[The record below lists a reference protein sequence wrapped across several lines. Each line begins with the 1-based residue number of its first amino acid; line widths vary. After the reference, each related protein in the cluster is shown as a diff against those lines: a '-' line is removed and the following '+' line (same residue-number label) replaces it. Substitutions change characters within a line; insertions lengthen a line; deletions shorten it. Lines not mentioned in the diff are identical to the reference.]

1 MRGIFPLSEGGGI
14 NYKTLSEA
22 PPPPKLRGIMRCFYR
37 FFKLFLEAPLSRESC
52 AVRYANSI
60 KKESSKCGGIDI
72 SWKENDMVVS

>member
-1 MRGIFPLSEGGGI
+1 MRGILPLSEGGEGF

-22 PPPPKLRGIMRCFYR
+22 PPTKLMGIMRCFYR
-37 FFKLFLEAPLSRESC
+37 FFKLLLEAPLSREAC